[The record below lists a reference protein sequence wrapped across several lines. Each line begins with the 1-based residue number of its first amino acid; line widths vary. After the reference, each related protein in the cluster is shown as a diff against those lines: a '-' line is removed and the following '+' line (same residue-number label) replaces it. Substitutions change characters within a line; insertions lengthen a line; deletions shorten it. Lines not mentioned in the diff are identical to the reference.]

1 MAYAQGR
8 TYYDADSHIMELPD
22 FLVEHADPDMRER
35 LPVIKVP
42 RVGKLANLVDDAA
55 RERRH
60 GDAHIAD
67 LMALGDKLISGPKG
81 YMALGAFNADER
93 TRALDILGFSR
104 QLVFATF
111 SEGIAFSEQRAVEE
125 RYGAARAHNRAM
137 VEFCGK
143 DTRLMG
149 VALLP
154 LDEPDAAV
162 AELERILKSGLK
174 AVWVPH
180 RPCGGRSPG
189 HNDLD
194 PIWARLAEARVPFLL
209 HVGGVPLQLPAAWMN
224 TGRPVPS
231 DWLGTGEN
239 VRGKDMTSLHQPAE
253 TFVGA
258 LVLDGVF
265 ERHRN
270 LRGGVIELGAGWV
283 PSMIK
288 RLDWVAEIWRKS
300 EPELAALKRK
310 PSEQIIEHMAFT
322 PYVYEDVGELVRQS
336 DDRLYLFSSDYP
348 HAEGGRHPLERFT
361 SSLADASEAT
371 RGRFYS
377 ENFADLFALGI

>member
-1 MAYAQGR
+1 MTYAQGR
-8 TYYDADSHIMELPD
+8 TCYDADSHIMELPD
-22 FLVEHADPDMRER
+22 FLAEHADADMREA
-35 LPVIKVP
+35 LPRIKVP
-42 RVGKLANLVDDAA
+42 RVGKLANLVDEA
-55 RERRH
+55 ERRR
-60 GDAHIAD
+60 AHDPAQIRE
-67 LMALGDKLISGPKG
+67 LLALGDQLISGPKG
-81 YMALGAFNADER
+81 YMALGAFNRDER
-93 TRALDILGFSR
+93 TQALDILGFAK

-111 SEGIAFSEQRAVEE
+111 SEGIAFNERLPINQ

-137 VEFCGK
+137 AEFCAA
-143 DTRLMG
+143 DPRLMG

-154 LDEPDAAV
+154 LDDPQASV
-162 AELERILKSGLK
+162 KELDSVLKQGHK

-194 PIWARLAEARVPFLL
+194 PFWARLAEARVPFVL
-209 HVGGVPLQLPAAWMN
+209 HVGGVPLQIDPAWMN
-224 TGRPVPS
+224 TGRTVPT

-265 ERHRN
+265 ERHRQ

-283 PSMIK
+283 PAMIK
-288 RLDWVAEIWRKS
+288 RLDWVAQIWSKS
-300 EPELAALKRK
+300 DPELKALTRH

-322 PYVYEDVGELVRQS
+322 PYVYEDVGDLIRQS
-336 DDRLYLFSSDYP
+336 DSRLYLFSSDYP
-348 HAEGGRHPLERFT
+348 HTEGGRHPLERFQAT
-361 SSLADASEAT
+361 LTGFDEAAQA
-371 RGRFYS
+371 RFYS
-377 ENFADLFALGI
+377 GNFARLFGIAA

>member
-22 FLVEHADPDMRER
+22 FLAQYADADMRER
-35 LPVIKVP
+35 LPPIKIP
-42 RVGKLANLVDDAA
+42 QTGKLANLVDEAA
-55 RERRH
+55 RAR
-60 GDAHIAD
+60 AHSPAHTAE
-67 LMALGDKLISGPKG
+67 LVALGDKLISGPKG
-81 YMALGAFNADER
+81 YLALGAFNGDER
-93 TRALDILGFSR
+93 ARALDILGFSR

-137 VEFCGK
+137 VEFCAR
-143 DTRLMG
+143 DPRLMG

-154 LDEPDAAV
+154 LDDPQTSI
-162 AELERILKSGLK
+162 AELETLLKLGLK
-174 AVWVPH
+174 AVWIPH

-209 HVGGVPLQLPAAWMN
+209 HVGGVPLQIAPAWMN
-224 TGRPVPS
+224 TGRPVPN

-265 ERHRN
+265 ERHRS

-283 PSMIK
+283 PSMIQ

-300 EPELAALKRK
+300 EPELAAFRRK

-361 SSLADASEAT
+361 QSLANASELT
-371 RGRFYS
+371 RDRFYS
-377 ENFADLFALGI
+377 ENFADLFAIGA

>member
-1 MAYAQGR
+1 MTYARGR
-8 TYYDADSHIMELPD
+8 TYYDADSHIMELPG
-22 FLVEHADPDMRER
+22 FLAEHADAEMRER
-35 LPVIKVP
+35 LPPIKIP
-42 RVGKLANLVDDAA
+42 RAGKLANLVDEA
-55 RERRH
+55 ERDR
-60 GDAHIAD
+60 AHSPAHVAE
-67 LMALGDKLISGPKG
+67 LVALGDNLISGPKG
-81 YMALGAFNADER
+81 YSALGAFNREER
-93 TRALDILGFSR
+93 AQALDILGFSR

-111 SEGIAFSEQRAVEE
+111 SEGIAFSEQRVIEE

-137 VEFCGK
+137 VEFCAK
-143 DTRLMG
+143 DPRLMG

-154 LDEPDAAV
+154 LDDSGMAV
-162 AELERILKSGLK
+162 VELEEILRIGLK

-189 HNDLD
+189 HDDLD
-194 PIWARLAEARVPFLL
+194 AVWVRLAEARVPFLL
-209 HVGGVPLQLPAAWMN
+209 HVGGVPLQIPAPWMN
-224 TGRPVPS
+224 TGRAIPS

-322 PYVYEDVGELVRQS
+322 PYVYEDVGELIRQS
-336 DDRLYLFSSDYP
+336 DDRLFLFSTDYP
-348 HAEGGRHPLERFT
+348 HAEGGRHPLERFM
-361 SSLADASEAT
+361 SSLADASET
-371 RGRFYS
+371 TKDRFYS
-377 ENFADLFALGI
+377 ENFADIFALGA

>member
-1 MAYAQGR
+1 MTYAQGR
-8 TYYDADSHIMELPD
+8 TYYDADSHIMELPG
-22 FLVEHADPDMRER
+22 FLTDHADPDIREL
-35 LPVIKVP
+35 LPPIKVP
-42 RVGKLANLVDDAA
+42 RVGKLANLVADAEHA
-55 RERRH
+55 R
-60 GDAHIAD
+60 AHPPTHVAE
-67 LMALGDKLISGPKG
+67 LVALGDHLLRGPKG
-81 YMALGAFNADER
+81 YGALGAFNRDER
-93 TRALDILGFSR
+93 ARALDILGFAR

-111 SEGIAFSEQRAVEE
+111 SESIAFSEQLPVAA

-137 VEFCGK
+137 AEFCSQ
-143 DTRLMG
+143 DARLMG

-154 LDEPDAAV
+154 LDDPRTSTV
-162 AELERILKSGLK
+162 ELEMILRQGLN

-189 HNDLD
+189 HNELD

-209 HVGGVPLQLPAAWMN
+209 HVGGVPLQISAAWMN
-224 TGRPVPS
+224 TGRPIPT

-253 TFVGA
+253 TFVAA

-265 ERHRN
+265 ERHRT

-300 EPELAALKRK
+300 EPELAALTRK

-322 PYVYEDVGELVRQS
+322 PYVYEDIGALVRES
-336 DDRLYLFSSDYP
+336 DERLYLFSSDYP

-361 SSLADASEAT
+361 TSLANAPESA
-371 RGRFYS
+371 RARFYS
-377 ENFADLFALGI
+377 ENFADLFSVAS